1 MGEDRYAPPWLKL
14 SRAQV
19 IKIAALTVLVTAAV
33 AALAAYLVTGKSQ
46 VRLHLAKAA
55 IGRPVRLSCLRLLS
69 GKICGLIVLV
79 TAALAAY
86 LVLAR
91 AR

>member
-1 MGEDRYAPPWLKL
+1 VLFANTQAAQGRMRSSAKENMGEDRYAPPWLKL

-46 VRLHLAKAA
+46 VRL
-55 IGRPVRLSCLRLLS
+55 SCTS
-69 GKICGLIVLV
+69 
-79 TAALAAY
+79 
-86 LVLAR
+86 
-91 AR
+91 

>member
-46 VRLHLAKAA
+46 VRYTVDFIVLVNAA
-55 IGRPVRLSCLRLLS
+55 IGRPGRLSCHRKEI
-69 GKICGLIVLV
+69 GKIYI
-79 TAALAAY
+79 
-86 LVLAR
+86 
-91 AR
+91 

>member
-1 MGEDRYAPPWLKL
+1 MRSSAKENMGDDRYSPPWLKL

-46 VRLHLAKAA
+46 VRYT
-55 IGRPVRLSCLRLLS
+55 VRLHRTS
-69 GKICGLIVLV
+69 
-79 TAALAAY
+79 
-86 LVLAR
+86 
-91 AR
+91 